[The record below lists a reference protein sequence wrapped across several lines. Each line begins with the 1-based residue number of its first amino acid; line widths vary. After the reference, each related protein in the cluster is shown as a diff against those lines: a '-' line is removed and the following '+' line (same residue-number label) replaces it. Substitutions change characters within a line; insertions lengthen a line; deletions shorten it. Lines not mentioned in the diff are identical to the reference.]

1 MKILAIETS
10 CDETACA
17 VTEGGPSTSSG
28 LRILSNIVS
37 SSEAMHRQTGGI
49 VPEVAAREQLKAII
63 PIIDKAIQ
71 DSRFKIHDIDA
82 MAVTAGP
89 GLVGSLLVGVETARA
104 LAYAWG
110 KPIIPVNHLVAHLYA
125 NFVSEIPKFPAV
137 GLVVS
142 GGHTDLVFM
151 EGHRK
156 LRLLGTTRDDAAG
169 ECFDK
174 CSRWL
179 QLGYPGGPA
188 IAAEAAKFLKR
199 SDLVGKQQGPTLPRP
214 MIDDDTYDFSF
225 SGLKTALRRFAP
237 QGKPL
242 QGLVAE
248 IAHELQEAIVEVLVK
263 RVVRAVEE
271 FKPKSVLLGGGVASN
286 NRLRQL
292 LKSEIRNSK
301 HETKLF
307 IPPIELCTDNAVMI
321 GTAAFYNYSPI
332 PWQKVKAN
340 PGLEIV

>member
-169 ECFDK
+169 EGFDK
-174 CSRWL
+174 GARI
-179 QLGYPGGPA
+179 LGLPYPGGPA
-188 IAAEAAKFLKR
+188 IAAESAKFEIRNSKSELK
-199 SDLVGKQQGPTLPRP
+199 LFPRP
-214 MIDDDTYDFSF
+214 MIGGKNFDFSF
-225 SGLKTALRRFAP
+225 SGLKTA
-237 QGKPL
+237 
-242 QGLVAE
+242 V
-248 IAHELQEAIVEVLVK
+248 
-263 RVVRAVEE
+263 
-271 FKPKSVLLGGGVASN
+271 SN
-286 NRLRQL
+286 
-292 LKSEIRNSK
+292 
-301 HETKLF
+301 
-307 IPPIELCTDNAVMI
+307 
-321 GTAAFYNYSPI
+321 
-332 PWQKVKAN
+332 KVK
-340 PGLEIV
+340 GER